1 MSGLVCRVCF
11 EELPSSCPDTEAG
24 TGMIQPCLCS
34 GSARL
39 VHRRCLDTWRST
51 RRGNAFTHCGTCRF
65 RYRVVTRKA
74 KPIELLAYRLTIA
87 RDIAL
92 LASIASCLVVLCSVI
107 AAWLS
112 REVEERGGT
121 DSLAGLGIDSTT
133 ARQLTRLLLP
143 GAGLDAPDGDSAA
156 ATGGSLSL
164 HNPACPWSVWLGAGA
179 LLLCALL
186 GVASILAW
194 ALGLIPDDF
203 EVQWPRNCQCFV
215 FAGPLV
221 LLAAAAL
228 CVFGLVVGVSI
239 ATRLLRRGFVRH
251 AEVAWLRDETKRHVV
266 QDLRGVNQERAG

>member
-1 MSGLVCRVCF
+1 M
-11 EELPSSCPDTEAG
+11 
-24 TGMIQPCLCS
+24 
-34 GSARL
+34 
-39 VHRRCLDTWRST
+39 
-51 RRGNAFTHCGTCRF
+51 
-65 RYRVVTRKA
+65 VTRKA

-221 LLAAAAL
+221 LLAAAVCASLDWWWASRSQRGCCGAAL
-228 CVFGLVVGVSI
+228 CATPRLRGC
-239 ATRLLRRGFVRH
+239 ATRRSGMWCKTCE
-251 AEVAWLRDETKRHVV
+251 A
-266 QDLRGVNQERAG
+266 